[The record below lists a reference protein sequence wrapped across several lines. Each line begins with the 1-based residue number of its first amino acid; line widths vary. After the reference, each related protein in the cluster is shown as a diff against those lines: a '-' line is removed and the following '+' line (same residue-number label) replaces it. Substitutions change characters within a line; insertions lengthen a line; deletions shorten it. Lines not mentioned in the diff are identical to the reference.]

1 MGRLVKFLSHAD
13 MVKISCIDSTDI
25 VEEARRI
32 HKLNPTPTAAVGRV
46 LTMAS
51 LMGSMMKNEE
61 DRLTVQILC
70 DGPIKEILVTTNSNG
85 NVKGYTGNP
94 FAEASLNKNGKLN
107 VGAIVGS
114 GELRIIRNMEGSSP
128 YIGTVPL
135 QTGEIAEDFAYYYAK
150 SEQIPTAVLLGVLV
164 GKDGNVEK
172 AGGAI
177 LQVLPDTPEQIIRL
191 IESRMKESMP
201 ITQMLE
207 ENKTLEEI
215 AKYISDDLNTYS
227 IEEKHPIWKCDCS
240 KEKYE
245 KAILSMN
252 EQEIKELLEDEKIE
266 TLCNFCNSKYTFT
279 KEEIIEAQ
287 KARKKGNL

>member
-177 LQVLPDTPEQIIRL
+177 LQVLPATPEQIIRL